1 MFLTSLAE
9 RATLVCTTTGEDG
22 SSELIIDCAPTE
34 ESGVLEIGK
43 THIFAHENEIR
54 IVSDRKR
61 CGLKIYVKRRS
72 LLSEERIA
80 KIGLGKE
87 KIGLLGF
94 YPDHA
99 ARDFVPSRPASLE
112 ASVFV
117 NDQMFETIVSAVLA
131 GRKAELIYLYI
142 EKKETLEFGWEPDGS
157 RLIWKIDDATKPS
170 YVNIPQL
177 EIRFALYG

>member
-1 MFLTSLAE
+1 MFLTTLAE
-9 RATLVCTTTGEDG
+9 RATLSCTTAGEVG

-43 THIFAHENEIR
+43 THTFAHENDIR
-54 IVSDRKR
+54 VGSNRKR

-72 LLSEERIA
+72 SLSEKHVA
-80 KIGLGKE
+80 KIGLGE
-87 KIGLLGF
+87 DKIGELGF

-99 ARDFVPSRPASLE
+99 AKDFVPGRPASLE
-112 ASVFV
+112 ANVFV
-117 NDQMFETIVSAVLA
+117 ADRLFETIVSAVLA

-142 EKKETLEFGWEPDGS
+142 EKKETLEYGWEPDGS

-170 YVNIPQL
+170 YVNVPQL
-177 EIRFALYG
+177 EIRFALHG